1 MPLPTLIPVVAAGLA
16 LLPVQILT
24 QHLGPVSTASL
35 SVEVVSENCYVSRE
49 PVADEKGQITV
60 QVEVLCD

>member
-1 MPLPTLIPVVAAGLA
+1 MPLPALVPVVAAGLA
-16 LLPVQILT
+16 LLPVQTST
-24 QHLGPVSTASL
+24 QRPEPISTASL
-35 SVEVVSENCYVSRE
+35 SDEVVSENCYVSRE

>member
-1 MPLPTLIPVVAAGLA
+1 MPLPTLIPVVAVGLA
-16 LLPVQILT
+16 LLPAQTST
-24 QHLGPVSTASL
+24 QHPVQVTTASL
-35 SVEVVSENCYVSRE
+35 SDEVISENCYVSRE